1 MSSIYGIL
9 RGPIAGTP
17 VLPENPSKLNVF
29 ILHQNPS
36 GFVPRIVIKS
46 VKTGHKNGPGIW
58 NCQIRRFQPQPY
70 RVRRWLYSIGRKR
83 ATPRGARSVAEVRL
97 RLETRR
103 PRRVQ
108 AAERPDA
115 QGRPCPARDVC
126 ASGDNNQDS
135 WRRFSLGAFLAQH
148 NDIIQTLLANRA
160 DYPLRVGIPP
170 GTPGSDKHSLLRP
183 NSYKFS
189 IQRLR

>member
-1 MSSIYGIL
+1 M
-9 RGPIAGTP
+9 TP
-17 VLPENPSKLNVF
+17 VPPENPSKLNVF
-29 ILHQNPS
+29 IFASKSIWFRTKNCHQVSEN
-36 GFVPRIVIKS
+36 RAQERA
-46 VKTGHKNGPGIW
+46 GHLELSDPAI
-58 NCQIRRFQPQPY
+58 QPQPY

-160 DYPLRVGIPP
+160 DYPLRVGIQP

-183 NSYKFS
+183 NSYKLS